1 MEIHTNYITII
12 HSKSIRNC
20 SKDIK
25 ISYSN
30 KEPILLCSFANAQ
43 KTDINNRK

>member
-1 MEIHTNYITII
+1 MEIHTN
-12 HSKSIRNC
+12 
-20 SKDIK
+20 
-25 ISYSN
+25 YSN

>member
-1 MEIHTNYITII
+1 MIVTAIDLSHGLEG
-12 HSKSIRNC
+12 
-20 SKDIK
+20 IK
-25 ISYSN
+25 FFYSN

>member
-20 SKDIK
+20 SKSIK
-25 ISYSN
+25 FFYSN